1 MPTRTFVV
9 SAAMFGAAALA
20 ATGVTYAAQSESTQ
34 AAPAAKQAVPPAKQA
49 APPAQQAAPP
59 AKQAAPPA
67 KQAAPEAAPV
77 GNGSGDEGRGHEDE
91 GRGDEG
97 RGHEDRDRGDDG
109 RGHGGRDRGYGGE
122 REGRIHF
129 NERTFSAAM
138 EGCIPA
144 ASGLGSTSFSIDN
157 DSDKTV
163 EVYRGF
169 NCDNGSPV
177 ATVGPYSST
186 YGVATRTGQ
195 GSGQGGIFVEDAV
208 VGSFRV
214 IGHHDEW

>member
-1 MPTRTFVV
+1 MFAV
-9 SAAMFGAAALA
+9 SAAMVSAAVLA
-20 ATGVTYAAQSESTQ
+20 TAGITYAAQSESTQ
-34 AAPAAKQAVPPAKQA
+34 AAPS
-49 APPAQQAAPP
+49 

-67 KQAAPEAAPV
+67 KQAAPSAKRAAPPV
-77 GNGSGDEGRGHEDE
+77 KQAAPATAPLGSDSTDGS
-91 GRGDEG
+91 GDEG
-97 RGHEDRDRGDDG
+97 RGHEDRDRG
-109 RGHGGRDRGYGGE
+109 YGGKK
-122 REGRIHF
+122 EGRIHF
-129 NERTFSAAM
+129 NERTFSAQM

-169 NCDNGSPV
+169 NCDNGAPV
-177 ATVGPYSST
+177 ATVGPYGAT
-186 YGVATRTGQ
+186 YGVAPRTGQ

>member
-59 AKQAAPPA
+59 AKQAAP
-67 KQAAPEAAPV
+67 EAAPV

-91 GRGDEG
+91 GRGDE
-97 RGHEDRDRGDDG
+97 DRDRGDEG